1 MRIRITTEPG
11 APPEAPPIDAHA
23 VTCRYGDDVAVE
35 AVDLRVGTGE
45 FVALVGPNGSGKS
58 TLARAL
64 LGLRRCDGEV
74 RLFGRRPRDAC
85 RAGLVAFVPQRSHLA
100 PVLPATVTE
109 VVTSGRLP
117 ARGWWHRPGPPD
129 AAAVAHAIEAV
140 ALTPMAHRPVTELS
154 GGQQQRVL
162 IARALAADPALLV
175 LDEPIAG
182 VDAASQRQFRD
193 ALVHLVQ
200 AHGTAVLLISHELGA
215 VASDLDRVVVLKHRV
230 VFDGPPRDLVARGV
244 HLGVHAEDLPA
255 WLEGLG

>member
-1 MRIRITTEPG
+1 MIA
-11 APPEAPPIDAHA
+11 APPVDVHA
-23 VTCRYGDDVAVE
+23 VTCRYGGDVAVE
-35 AVDLRVGTGE
+35 NVDLRVGAGE

-64 LGLRRCDGEV
+64 LGLRPFEGDV
-74 RLFGRRPRDAC
+74 RLFGRPPRDAC

-109 VVTSGRLP
+109 VVAGGRLG
-117 ARGWWHRPGPPD
+117 ARRWWRRPGPAD
-129 AAAVAHAIEAV
+129 AAAVTHALEAV
-140 ALTPMAHRPVTELS
+140 ALAEVARRPVTELS

-162 IARALAADPALLV
+162 IARALVADPALLV
-175 LDEPIAG
+175 LDEPVAG
-182 VDAASQRQFRD
+182 VDAASQRHFRD

-215 VASDLDRVVVLKHRV
+215 VASDLARVVVLKRRV